1 MHFHSPVGNEN
12 KGVDAVEP
20 ASSDSPPDCRILDLR
35 IRPPAIQTHK
45 KTNPE
50 RIGLFVV
57 GEDGFDPSKRNAA
70 DLQSVPLGHSG
81 TPPDMRS
88 CLKDLIIIARI
99 SDLSRGK
106 MKVFWEM
113 KNEALLTQYDIRLRR
128 MIYLLRKHDII
139 SVPIIREAY
148 IIRVSGYHRVSDII
162 RFRRE
167 RISLKKS

>member
-57 GEDGFDPSKRNAA
+57 GEDGFEPSKRNAA
-70 DLQSVPLGHSG
+70 DLQSVPFGHSG
-81 TPPDMRS
+81 TPPDMWL
-88 CLKDLIIIARI
+88 CLKDLAIIARI

-113 KNEALLTQYDIRLRR
+113 KNEALLTQYEASFGHEAKRAGENSFFMMRSIASCAQHASCAARR
-128 MIYLLRKHDII
+128 
-139 SVPIIREAY
+139 A
-148 IIRVSGYHRVSDII
+148 
-162 RFRRE
+162 
-167 RISLKKS
+167 SLKKA